1 MIKFIDCKDKS
12 YLSRVN
18 KILSK
23 RRNAEN
29 QDIKIVKKILNDVR
43 KNELKALKKYE
54 LNFPFFSNNGPKG
67 KALAYISK
75 IYKGD
80 IWFIDDSPYQIKS
93 VKKEAKNINTIL
105 FIANKKLE
113 ALINNKN
120 YGDFFSNS
128 WKKNTKIILT

>member
-54 LNFPFFSNNGPKG
+54 IRFSGNSEIRISNEKLKKSIKKLNPK
-67 KALAYISK
+67 
-75 IYKGD
+75 
-80 IWFIDDSPYQIKS
+80 
-93 VKKEAKNINTIL
+93 VKKAIDFAYKRISNFHYRQKKIL
-105 FIANKKLE
+105 KIFIIKI
-113 ALINNKN
+113 ALVT
-120 YGDFFSNS
+120 S
-128 WKKNTKIILT
+128 

>member
-54 LNFPFFSNNGPKG
+54 IRFSSNSEIR
-67 KALAYISK
+67 ISNEK
-75 IYKGD
+75 LKK
-80 IWFIDDSPYQIKS
+80 SMSAIKS
-93 VKKEAKNINTIL
+93 
-105 FIANKKLE
+105 
-113 ALINNKN
+113 
-120 YGDFFSNS
+120 
-128 WKKNTKIILT
+128 

>member
-43 KNELKALKKYE
+43 KNELKALKKC
-54 LNFPFFSNNGPKG
+54 
-67 KALAYISK
+67 
-75 IYKGD
+75 
-80 IWFIDDSPYQIKS
+80 
-93 VKKEAKNINTIL
+93 
-105 FIANKKLE
+105 
-113 ALINNKN
+113 
-120 YGDFFSNS
+120 
-128 WKKNTKIILT
+128 